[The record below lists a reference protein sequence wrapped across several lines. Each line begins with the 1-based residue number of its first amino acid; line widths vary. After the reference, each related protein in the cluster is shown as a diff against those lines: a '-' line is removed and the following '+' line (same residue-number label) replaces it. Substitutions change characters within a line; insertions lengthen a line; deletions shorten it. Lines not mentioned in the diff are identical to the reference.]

1 MKFLRNTEIQLTKE
15 ENQKKN
21 TIRYF
26 FEKFQNRIKIS
37 CLPTLWVHNL
47 RKLTRSIH
55 FQK

>member
-26 FEKFQNRIKIS
+26 FEKFQNRIEIS
-37 CLPTLWVHNL
+37 CLPTLWVHIYL
-47 RKLTRSIH
+47 I
-55 FQK
+55 

>member
-37 CLPTLWVHNL
+37 CLPTLHIYL
-47 RKLTRSIH
+47 I
-55 FQK
+55 